1 MDSAQRGMVL
11 RFGQFMETTIPGL
24 HWHIPFPVESVQ
36 IVDVDRIN
44 KLEIGFREG
53 VGGREAT
60 PVPQESLMLTQDEN
74 IVDIQFAVQ
83 YRIKDAKDYLFN
95 VKDPD
100 ITLRQATESAVRE
113 AIGKSKMDFV
123 LTQGQAEIGS
133 RTKDIMQGILDNYQT
148 GLEVTSMNL
157 QKAQPPR
164 EVKDAFDDAIKA
176 REDQQRSINNA
187 HAYANDIL
195 PKARGNAARQL
206 EEANGYKARVVAQA
220 EGEASRFTQLL
231 KEYKK
236 SPRVT
241 RERLYVETIET
252 VMSNTSK
259 ILLDTE
265 GGNNLVYL
273 PLDRLMSQTAQR
285 PDETKIPANF
295 NTDDVNRRVEE
306 ERRRARD
313 NLRSRG
319 GR

>member
-1 MDSAQRGMVL
+1 M
-11 RFGQFMETTIPGL
+11 
-24 HWHIPFPVESVQ
+24 
-36 IVDVDRIN
+36 
-44 KLEIGFREG
+44 
-53 VGGREAT
+53 
-60 PVPQESLMLTQDEN
+60 
-74 IVDIQFAVQ
+74 Q